1 MVTVTKQD
9 GGVAMMHGEPVEFRE
24 TWVFDAGKQGTAR
37 IYIREEPCSEE
48 QRRKNRER
56 LDAAVQEMWKSVK
69 MKRVG

>member
-56 LDAAVQEMWKSVK
+56 T
-69 MKRVG
+69 